1 MSQPHAVFQRL
12 LPRVALATL
21 LTAALVFLL
30 GACGEKEPIRI
41 GFIGG
46 ISGRFADLGT
56 TGRNGVMLA
65 VEWRNERGGVAGR
78 RVELSVKDDQQN
90 PERARLMLQEL
101 IAEGVTAVLGPMT
114 SSVATAI
121 VPDADRAGLL
131 LVGGTVTTS
140 GLTGKDDNFVRTIST
155 TTEYGSHAARS
166 YRQRY
171 GLKRAA
177 LIYDL
182 ANRDYTEN
190 WANEFSRTF
199 VAEGGQIVKSIGFDS
214 RIEKDYAALA
224 AKLLQSKP
232 ELVAIAANSVDGAL
246 LAQKLRQ
253 GDTKVR
259 LAGSAWTGT
268 HRLMELGGAAV
279 EGMLIE
285 QYYDQDDKSESYQ
298 RFRDAYLN
306 RFGYDP
312 GFAGVVAF
320 DAANM
325 LLDALADSTEKKALK
340 ERLLRRTP
348 FKGVQGEIRID
359 TFGDAQR
366 PITMTE
372 VRNGKFVV
380 VR

>member
-1 MSQPHAVFQRL
+1 MNQSRPVLLRL
-12 LPRVALATL
+12 LA
-21 LTAALVFLL
+21 AALLAAVLS
-30 GACGEKEPIRI
+30 ACGEKEPVHI

-46 ISGRFADLGT
+46 VSGRFADLGT

-78 RVELSVKDDQQN
+78 KVALSIKDDQQD
-90 PERARLMLQEL
+90 PEKARQALKEL
-101 IAEGVTAVLGPMT
+101 VTEGVTAVLGPMT
-114 SSVATAI
+114 SSIAAAI
-121 VPDADRAGLL
+121 VPDADRAGML

-155 TTEYGSHAARS
+155 TSEYGSHAARS
-166 YRQRY
+166 YRRHY
-171 GLKRAA
+171 GYKRAA

-199 VAEGGQIVKSIGFDS
+199 TSEGGRIVKSQGFDS
-214 RIEKDYAALA
+214 RTEKDYAVLA
-224 AKLLQSKP
+224 MQLLQSKP
-232 ELVAIAANSVDGAL
+232 DLVAIAANSVDGAL

-253 GDTKVR
+253 RNVDVR

-285 QYYDQDDKSESYQ
+285 QYYNQDDQSASYQ
-298 RFRDAYLN
+298 RFREAYLK
-306 RFGYDP
+306 RFGYEP
-312 GFAGVVAF
+312 GFAGVVSF

-325 LLDALADSTEKKALK
+325 LLDALAENADRKGLK
-340 ERLLRRTP
+340 ERILKRTP
-348 FKGVQGEIRID
+348 FKGVQGDIAID
-359 TFGDAQR
+359 AYGDAQR

-372 VRNGKFVV
+372 VRDGKFIVI
-380 VR
+380 R

>member
-1 MSQPHAVFQRL
+1 MNQPRLVLLRL
-12 LPRVALATL
+12 LAVALLATVL
-21 LTAALVFLL
+21 S
-30 GACGEKEPIRI
+30 ACGEKEPVRI

-46 ISGRFADLGT
+46 VSGRFADLGT

-78 RVELSVKDDQQN
+78 KIALSIKDDQQD
-90 PERARLMLQEL
+90 PEKARQALKEL
-101 IAEGVTAVLGPMT
+101 VTEGVTAVLGPMT
-114 SSVATAI
+114 SSIAAAI
-121 VPDADRAGLL
+121 VPDANRAGML

-155 TTEYGSHAARS
+155 TTEYASHAARN
-166 YRQRY
+166 YRHHGY
-171 GLKRAA
+171 KRAA

-199 VAEGGQIVKSIGFDS
+199 TSEGGQIVKSQGFDS
-214 RIEKDYAALA
+214 RTEKDYAVLA
-224 AKLLQSKP
+224 TQLLQSKP
-232 ELVAIAANSVDGAL
+232 DLVAIAANSVDGAL

-253 GDTKVR
+253 RNVDVR

-268 HRLMELGGAAV
+268 QRLMELGGAAV

-285 QYYDQDDKSESYQ
+285 QYYNQDDQSVSYQ
-298 RFRDAYLN
+298 RFREAYLK
-306 RFGYDP
+306 RFGYEP
-312 GFAGVVAF
+312 GFAGVVSF

-325 LLDALADSTEKKALK
+325 LLDALAENADRKGLK
-340 ERLLRRTP
+340 ERILKRTP
-348 FKGVQGEIRID
+348 FKGVQGDIAID
-359 TFGDAQR
+359 AYGDAQR

-372 VRNGKFVV
+372 VRGGKIIVI
-380 VR
+380 R